1 MNAPFHTH
9 AGETLA
15 ESHAFSETIAIVGLG
30 YVGLPVAVAFAERMG
45 ANSAKAASRVVGFD
59 ISRRRIESLQA
70 GHDYTREIDDERL
83 AACGL
88 SVSDDPAV
96 LEGASLIIVT
106 VPTPITDERRPD
118 LTPLKSACET
128 IGPRLIPGA
137 LVVFESTVFP
147 GATEE
152 YCGPLLEQ
160 HSGLKQGR
168 DFRLGYSPE
177 RINPGDTV
185 HRLETITKII
195 AAEDPA
201 SLARM
206 RSAYGAIVDAGLHEA
221 PSIKVAEAAKVIE
234 NTQRDLNIAL
244 MNEIALIFD
253 KMDIRTQDVLAAAGT
268 KWNFLPFT
276 PGLVGGHCIGVDPYY
291 LTAAAEKLNYRPE
304 VILAGRRINDAM
316 GEAVAHKIVK
326 LLAANGVALCTARV
340 GVLGLTFKQDVPDIR
355 NSKVPDIIAELGEF
369 GIKPMIGDPLANPE
383 ETAHEYGLDL
393 VADAQLRDLDAL
405 VLAVNHA
412 DYISDPAALLARVRP
427 GGVVVDVKSALDPA
441 MVSDELTYWSL

>member
-1 MNAPFHTH
+1 MNAPFHNH

-15 ESHAFSETIAIVGLG
+15 ESHADAETIAIVGLG
-30 YVGLPVAVAFAERMG
+30 YVGLPVAVAFAEKLRVKG
-45 ANSAKAASRVVGFD
+45 SRIVGFD
-59 ISRRRIESLQA
+59 ISRRRIESLQG
-70 GHDYTREIDDERL
+70 GHDFTREISDNRL
-83 AACGL
+83 AKSGL
-88 SVSDDPAV
+88 DVSDDPSV

-106 VPTPITDERRPD
+106 VPTPITHERRPD
-118 LTPLKSACET
+118 LSPLKSACET
-128 IGPRLIPGA
+128 IGPRLTPGA
-137 LVVFESTVFP
+137 LVVFESTVYP
-147 GATEE
+147 GATED
-152 YCGPLLEQ
+152 YCGPLLEA

-168 DFRLGYSPE
+168 DFTLGYSPE

-201 SLARM
+201 SLMRM
-206 RSAYGAIVDAGLHEA
+206 RAAYGAIVDAGLHEA

-253 KMDIRTQDVLAAAGT
+253 KMDIRTTDVLAAAGT

-291 LTAAAEKLNYRPE
+291 LTAAAEKLDYRPE

-316 GEAVAHKIVK
+316 GEAVAQKTVK
-326 LLAANGVALCTARV
+326 LLAGKGVPLASARV
-340 GVLGLTFKQDVPDIR
+340 GVMGLTFKQDVPDIR
-355 NSKVPDIIAELGEF
+355 NSKVPDIVAELRDF
-369 GIKPMIGDPLANPE
+369 GIDPMIGDPLADAA
-383 ETAHEYGLDL
+383 ETRHEYGLEL
-393 VADAQLRDLDAL
+393 TADADLRDLDAL

-412 DYISDPAALLARVRP
+412 EYVRDPAALLARVKN

-441 MVSDELTYWSL
+441 LVGEGLTYWSL